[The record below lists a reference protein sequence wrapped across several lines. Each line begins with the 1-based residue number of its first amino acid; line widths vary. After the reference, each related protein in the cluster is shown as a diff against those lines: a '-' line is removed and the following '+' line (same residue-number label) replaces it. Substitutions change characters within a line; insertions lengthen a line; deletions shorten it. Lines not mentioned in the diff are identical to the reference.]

1 MVMVIRLVFI
11 SVIKP
16 VKVIK
21 QLIKLMGECFIER
34 EAYHLNQASQLV
46 MIRFMMVLRWMFNIM
61 KMFNNLER

>member
-21 QLIKLMGECFIER
+21 QLIKLMGECFIEQG
-34 EAYHLNQASQLV
+34 AYHLNQASQLV

-61 KMFNNLER
+61 KMFNNLKR